1 MNKYLSLNGFA
12 KVSKKVIF
20 ITYSCILTFSF
31 EQQFWTFLLK
41 VEGATL
47 FEA

>member
-12 KVSKKVIF
+12 KSPKKLF
-20 ITYSCILTFSF
+20 YITCSCSLTFSF

-41 VEGATL
+41 AEGATL